1 MPFYGVIIKAAHSGD
16 STGARQ
22 LKDPVLEKGSIYW
35 YKIDILRVGGA

>member
-22 LKDPVLEKGSIYW
+22 LKDPVLRIEQS
-35 YKIDILRVGGA
+35 LGGGWHNQ